1 MAKKHWN
8 VLTDLELR
16 LMNIV
21 WDKGKVTV
29 RNVKDA
35 LPKSKPLAYSTV
47 LTVMR
52 NLEWKGYLR
61 HQVRDRTYV
70 YEPVVA
76 RDEVVQSML
85 GNLANRLF
93 GGSSELLM
101 VNFLEKEKLSLEK
114 LKRLKELIA
123 EKEKELKK

>member
-52 NLEWKGYLR
+52 NLEWKGYVR
-61 HQVRDRTYV
+61 HEVQGRTYI